1 MDRKYFSAI
10 FLNKD
15 IPNITKLTL
24 AFLRPKSVSPFFFT
38 ATLLP
43 PVLIKP
49 AYFFPN
55 ITHSFPTL
63 PKKMLIQPST
73 YLVF

>member
-15 IPNITKLTL
+15 IPSITKLTL
-24 AFLRPKSVSPFFFT
+24 AFFQAKIFIPFFFT

-43 PVLIKP
+43 PVVIKP

-55 ITHSFPTL
+55 ITHIFQTL
-63 PKKMLIQPST
+63 PKKR
-73 YLVF
+73 